1 MNLTATK
8 TETIEVDVTDIYD
21 KINNIQQSIDNIPKY
36 DFHGI
41 DEEISHLNES
51 ISNIKDSLKEDV
63 TQDLYSSIDTKI
75 NSLSSKFKDLE
86 KISNT
91 ADSSIVSIIQNL
103 SDKVENLELKST
115 TKQSNPNVPFEP
127 SKFEFILEKDEDGF
141 SDKSW
146 EDIIKK
152 GQELQYDYYKAAED
166 KYSKIWPL
174 FAGWHGSAM
183 APVIKIICEEPE
195 YHFKDTKRLP
205 GRFCLSSDRRWSSV
219 LRFYGDGGKVLKD
232 TIPYGTAT
240 NAPIGLYVEGKTKV
254 QTSKGEMLMKPFEQT
269 IEDVI
274 ICAHNG
280 VLPIYLS
287 MNQDRFCIRGAKI
300 LQHQGALIGIKH
312 GPIINETNYP
322 FPAVQDTEGNNVYL
336 ADPRFENLQM
346 EGPHTNKRPQ
356 AAMLLS
362 GNNIII
368 SNLNLYGWMQGP
380 YMHGGQNRLINGLV
394 QHWGN
399 THDGRMYCSRD
410 EIVSYT
416 VCYKDNTKNTD
427 SFSGIAGN
435 FKQWYLAKRSRV
447 PSKGGWHTQNQY
459 CL

>member
-1 MNLTATK
+1 MKLSGTK
-8 TETIEVDVTDIYD
+8 TTT
-21 KINNIQQSIDNIPKY
+21 
-36 DFHGI
+36 
-41 DEEISHLNES
+41 EEISVDASNLQNELQLQINDLSKQITELENKKPDLNTGV
-51 ISNIKDSLKEDV
+51 ISDI
-63 TQDLYSSIDTKI
+63 
-75 NSLSSKFKDLE
+75 
-86 KISNT
+86 
-91 ADSSIVSIIQNL
+91 ADSVVGHAGLLRELQSLVDLQAVKIKELESVNDSPSKTP
-103 SDKVENLELKST
+103 SDAKLE
-115 TKQSNPNVPFEP
+115 PA
-127 SKFEFILEKDEDGF
+127 KFEFVLGVDADGHY

-146 EDIIKK
+146 EEIIKK
-152 GQELQYDYYKAAED
+152 GQEVQYAYYKAAED

-174 FAGWHGSAM
+174 FPGWHGSAM

-205 GRFCLSSDRRWSSV
+205 GRFCLSSNRRWSSV
-219 LRFYGDGGKVLKD
+219 LRFYGDGQKVLKD
-232 TIPYGTAT
+232 TIAYGTAT
-240 NAPIGLYVEGKTKV
+240 NAPVGLYVEGKTKV
-254 QTSKGEMLMKPFEQT
+254 QTSQGEMLMKPFEQT

-274 ICAHNG
+274 LCAHNG

-322 FPAVQDTEGNNVYL
+322 FPAIQDTEGNNVYL

-346 EGPHTNKRPQ
+346 EGPHNNKRPQ

-380 YMHGGQNRLINGLV
+380 YMHGGQNRLINGLT

-399 THDGRMYCSRD
+399 TQDGRMYCSRD

-416 VCYKDNTKNTD
+416 VTYRSNTKD
-427 SFSGIAGN
+427 SDCFSGIAGN
-435 FKQWYLAKRSRV
+435 FKQWYLPKRSKA
-447 PSKGGWHTQNQY
+447 PSKGGWHNTGET
-459 CL
+459 LL

>member
-1 MNLTATK
+1 MKLSGTK
-8 TETIEVDVTDIYD
+8 TTT
-21 KINNIQQSIDNIPKY
+21 
-36 DFHGI
+36 
-41 DEEISHLNES
+41 EEISVDASNLQNELQLQISDLSEQIAELENKKPDLNTDLLSDISDS
-51 ISNIKDSLKEDV
+51 IVGQAEFLKELQSLV
-63 TQDLYSSIDTKI
+63 DLQAVKIKELESLNSSSNKIPLDTA
-75 NSLSSKFKDLE
+75 
-86 KISNT
+86 T
-91 ADSSIVSIIQNL
+91 
-103 SDKVENLELKST
+103 
-115 TKQSNPNVPFEP
+115 FEAA
-127 SKFEFILEKDEDGF
+127 KFEFVLGVDADGHYSDE
-141 SDKSW
+141 SW
-146 EDIIKK
+146 EEIIKK
-152 GQELQYDYYKAAED
+152 GQELQYAYYKAAED

-174 FAGWHGSAM
+174 FPGWHGSAM

-219 LRFYGDGGKVLKD
+219 LRFYGDGQKVLKD
-232 TIPYGTAT
+232 TIAYGTAT

-254 QTSKGEMLMKPFEQT
+254 QTSQGEMLMKPFEQT

-322 FPAVQDTEGNNVYL
+322 FPAIQDTEGNNVYL

-346 EGPHTNKRPQ
+346 EGPHNNKRPQ

-380 YMHGGQNRLINGLV
+380 YMHGGQNRLINGLT

-416 VCYKDNTKNTD
+416 VCYKHNTKD
-427 SFSGIAGN
+427 SDCFSGIAGN
-435 FKQWYLAKRSRV
+435 FKQWYLPKRSKV
-447 PSKGGWHTQNQY
+447 PTKGGWHNAGEHT
-459 CL
+459 L

>member
-1 MNLTATK
+1 MCKFIERLFMKLSGTK
-8 TETIEVDVTDIYD
+8 TTT
-21 KINNIQQSIDNIPKY
+21 
-36 DFHGI
+36 
-41 DEEISHLNES
+41 EEISVDASNLQNELQLQINDLS
-51 ISNIKDSLKEDV
+51 KQITELENKKPETNTSLISATSDSLASQE
-63 TQDLYSSIDTKI
+63 TRISELQ
-75 NSLSSKFKDLE
+75 SKFLTWKNHIDD
-86 KISNT
+86 S
-91 ADSSIVSIIQNL
+91 DSSGPVI
-103 SDKVENLELKST
+103 
-115 TKQSNPNVPFEP
+115 EP
-127 SKFEFILEKDEDGF
+127 SKFEFVLEVDADGHYSDE
-141 SDKSW
+141 SW
-146 EDIIKK
+146 EEIIKK
-152 GQELQYDYYKAAED
+152 GQELQYAYYKAAED

-174 FAGWHGSAM
+174 FPGWHGSAM

-205 GRFCLSSDRRWSSV
+205 GRFCLSSNRRWSSV
-219 LRFYGDGGKVLKD
+219 LRFYGDGQKVLKD
-232 TIPYGTAT
+232 TIAYGTAT
-240 NAPIGLYVEGKTKV
+240 NAPVGLYVEGKTKV
-254 QTSKGEMLMKPFEQT
+254 QTSQGEMLMKPFEQT

-274 ICAHNG
+274 LCAHNG

-322 FPAVQDTEGNNVYL
+322 FPAIQDTEGNNVYL

-346 EGPHTNKRPQ
+346 EGPHNNKRPQ

-380 YMHGGQNRLINGLV
+380 YLHGGQNRLINGLT

-416 VCYKDNTKNTD
+416 VCYRSNTKD
-427 SFSGIAGN
+427 SDCFSGIAGN
-435 FKQWYLAKRSRV
+435 FKQWYLPKRSKV
-447 PSKGGWHTQNQY
+447 PSKGGWHNAGEHV
-459 CL
+459 L

>member
-146 EDIIKK
+146 EDI
-152 GQELQYDYYKAAED
+152 
-166 KYSKIWPL
+166 
-174 FAGWHGSAM
+174 
-183 APVIKIICEEPE
+183 
-195 YHFKDTKRLP
+195 
-205 GRFCLSSDRRWSSV
+205 
-219 LRFYGDGGKVLKD
+219 
-232 TIPYGTAT
+232 
-240 NAPIGLYVEGKTKV
+240 
-254 QTSKGEMLMKPFEQT
+254 
-269 IEDVI
+269 
-274 ICAHNG
+274 
-280 VLPIYLS
+280 
-287 MNQDRFCIRGAKI
+287 
-300 LQHQGALIGIKH
+300 
-312 GPIINETNYP
+312 
-322 FPAVQDTEGNNVYL
+322 
-336 ADPRFENLQM
+336 
-346 EGPHTNKRPQ
+346 
-356 AAMLLS
+356 
-362 GNNIII
+362 
-368 SNLNLYGWMQGP
+368 
-380 YMHGGQNRLINGLV
+380 
-394 QHWGN
+394 
-399 THDGRMYCSRD
+399 
-410 EIVSYT
+410 
-416 VCYKDNTKNTD
+416 
-427 SFSGIAGN
+427 
-435 FKQWYLAKRSRV
+435 
-447 PSKGGWHTQNQY
+447 
-459 CL
+459 

>member
-1 MNLTATK
+1 MKNMCKFIERLFMKLSGTK
-8 TETIEVDVTDIYD
+8 TTT
-21 KINNIQQSIDNIPKY
+21 
-36 DFHGI
+36 
-41 DEEISHLNES
+41 EEISVDASNLQNELQLQINDLSKQITELENKKPDLNTGV
-51 ISNIKDSLKEDV
+51 ISDI
-63 TQDLYSSIDTKI
+63 
-75 NSLSSKFKDLE
+75 
-86 KISNT
+86 
-91 ADSSIVSIIQNL
+91 ADSVVGHAGLLRELQSLIDLQAVKIKELESSNNSPSKTY
-103 SDKVENLELKST
+103 SDVKLE
-115 TKQSNPNVPFEP
+115 PD
-127 SKFEFILEKDEDGF
+127 KFEFVLGVDADGHYSDE
-141 SDKSW
+141 SW
-146 EDIIKK
+146 EEIIKK
-152 GQELQYDYYKAAED
+152 GQELQYAYYKAAED

-174 FAGWHGSAM
+174 FPGWHGSAM

-205 GRFCLSSDRRWSSV
+205 GRFCLSSNRRWSSV
-219 LRFYGDGGKVLKD
+219 LRFYGDGQKVLKD
-232 TIPYGTAT
+232 TIAYGTAT
-240 NAPIGLYVEGKTKV
+240 NAPVGLYVEGKTKV
-254 QTSKGEMLMKPFEQT
+254 QTSQGEMLMKPFEQT

-274 ICAHNG
+274 LCAHNG

-322 FPAVQDTEGNNVYL
+322 FPAIQDTEGNNVYL

-346 EGPHTNKRPQ
+346 EGPHNNKRPQ

-380 YMHGGQNRLINGLV
+380 YLHGGQNRLINGLT

-416 VCYKDNTKNTD
+416 VCYRSNTKD
-427 SFSGIAGN
+427 SDCFSGIAGN
-435 FKQWYLAKRSRV
+435 FKQWYLPKRSKV
-447 PSKGGWHTQNQY
+447 PSKGGWHNAGEHV
-459 CL
+459 L